1 MSEWILENWAQATGV
16 RRREGGSR
24 RRMPVDMHA
33 WRFHAGI
40 QYIAQ
45 CDCVVSASLH
55 IHRDREAEGE
65 RDIR

>member
-16 RRREGGSR
+16 RRRGGSR

-33 WRFHAGI
+33 WRLHADI

-45 CDCVVSASLH
+45 YNYVVSASLH

-65 RDIR
+65 RDIQ